1 MTSRM
6 IRRVGVVGAG
16 TMGHGI
22 AHVAALAGMDVI
34 LTDIEIEAAT
44 AGLDKVK
51 KNLDKGVKRGKVS
64 AEAAEAALNRIDV
77 GKGPGAAADGTDLIV
92 EAVPEKLELKRA
104 IFKAVEEVASPTAI
118 LGSNTSS
125 LSLTEIQAG
134 LRRPEH
140 VVGLHFFNPVH
151 IMKLLEIVKGKQ
163 TSSETIE
170 AAQAFGIAIG
180 KEPIVVQDSPGFAT
194 SRLGIALGNE
204 AMRMLEEGVA
214 SAEDIDKAMTL
225 GYRHPMGP
233 LRLSDLVGL
242 DVRLAISEYLFERLG
257 SDTFRPP
264 NILRERVAAGK
275 LGQKVGEGFYSYE

>member
-1 MTSRM
+1 MTSRV
-6 IRRVGVVGAG
+6 IQRVGVVGAG

-22 AHVAALAGMDVI
+22 AQVAALAGMDVI
-34 LTDIEIEAAT
+34 LTDVELGAAT

-51 KNLDKGVKRGKVS
+51 LNLEKGVKRGKVS
-64 AEAAEAALNRIDV
+64 GDAAEAALARISGAV
-77 GKGPGAAADGTDLIV
+77 GPRAAADGTDLIV

-104 IFKAVEEVASPTAI
+104 IFKEVEEVAQPSAT

-134 LRRPEH
+134 LRRPEQ

-151 IMKLLEIVKGKQ
+151 IMKLLEIVKGEE
-163 TSSETIE
+163 TSSETVE
-170 AAQAFGIAIG
+170 TARAFGITIG
-180 KEPIVVQDSPGFAT
+180 KEPIVVRDSPGFAT

-204 AMRMLEEGVA
+204 ALRMLEEGVA

-275 LGQKVGEGFYSYE
+275 VGQKAGEGFYSYE